1 MLPIDHVV
9 SKCISIDFVSWLY
22 KTDKVTKN
30 IHGKNTYITS
40 DGTDIFK
47 DLESFFEQYIH

>member
-1 MLPIDHVV
+1 MLPTDHVV

-30 IHGKNTYITS
+30 IHGKTLTS
-40 DGTDIFK
+40 HLMELRFLKI
-47 DLESFFEQYIH
+47 